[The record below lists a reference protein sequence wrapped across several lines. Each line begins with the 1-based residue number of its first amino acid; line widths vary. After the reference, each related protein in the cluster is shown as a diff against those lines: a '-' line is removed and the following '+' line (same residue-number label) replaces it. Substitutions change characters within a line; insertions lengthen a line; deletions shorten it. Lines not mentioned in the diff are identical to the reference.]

1 MNNLVR
7 YTNNDPFFGIFDDF
21 FRATPVRTPTRTNR
35 QVRVENFDDR
45 TEISVAAPG
54 VSSESFTVD
63 LNSNTLTV
71 GYTAGDEDDTH
82 FAKNAFTRSWRVQDG
97 TEADD
102 ITAAHNNGVLTVT
115 VAVPESTSTTTS
127 IPVN

>member
-1 MNNLVR
+1 
-7 YTNNDPFFGIFDDF
+7 
-21 FRATPVRTPTRTNR
+21 
-35 QVRVENFDDR
+35 VRVENFDDR

-82 FAKNAFTRSWRVQDG
+82 FAKNTFTRSWRVQDG